1 MLSFGPKIEGLA
13 SEDSPQL
20 MPEQSLTDS
29 DVMSALGQTVT
40 TAVGAETE
48 KRLKFSDSDR

>member
-1 MLSFGPKIEGLA
+1 MLSFGPKIEDLA
-13 SEDSPQL
+13 SEDSPV
-20 MPEQSLTDS
+20 PEQSLTDS